1 MKHTWEFFA
10 AMRTA
15 FAAYLDKVKIKPE
28 QVTLRDRM
36 VFQAGFAAGYEYRQ
50 DEAKLVREAS

>member
-1 MKHTWEFFA
+1 MKHTWEFFG

-15 FAAYLDKVKIKPE
+15 FAAYLDQVKITP
-28 QVTLRDRM
+28 TLRDRM
-36 VFQAGFAAGYEYRQ
+36 VFQAGFAAGYEWKR